1 MKFEEMSLSPNILSG
16 LRDVNYTELTE
27 LQEKALPTILE
38 GGDVI
43 VKAKPGE
50 SKNGCFIIPA
60 LAKIDTQEETEGV
73 KALFITPNSTE
84 AHQIKDLI
92 ERVGQH
98 AHIECASIDLD
109 KSKEQQKESLLA
121 DPQVIVGNPGPLEDT
136 LKELRYIFRQVDYLV
151 IDDLAKII
159 ALNLL
164 PQVKNILKRV
174 LSEHQ
179 TLIFTDELSGE
190 IQEFAE
196 EMLTE
201 GSTIGFDDSETALLN
216 KPPEVAKDLSHG
228 YIYVPNRMKITTL
241 MAHIDESPEDRCV
254 IFTASKRGTDRLYK
268 ILRKRNYRATSL
280 HSNLSDEKHAQ
291 RFANF
296 TNGDVQFLLVGDLSA
311 ASLNITDV
319 KQVIN
324 YDVPKDPD
332 EYRFRSNLV
341 SDGKAA
347 RIVSL
352 VSKQDR
358 SDINQLENKLGH
370 PPKELDLPAKVKQKL
385 EERKKKKSSQN
396 KKKKQNGKK
405 KSRQKNKKEKRKS
418 KDMELP
424 RPSYDK
430 LSGGKAGSNKK
441 DEKSGVINMLKNLF
455 S

>member
-27 LQEKALPTILE
+27 LQEQALPVILE
-38 GGDVI
+38 GRDAI
-43 VKAKPGE
+43 IKAKPGN
-50 SKNGCFIIPA
+50 SKNACFVIPA
-60 LAKIDTQEETEGV
+60 LAKIDSQEEIEGV
-73 KALFITPNSTE
+73 KVLVITPNSAE
-84 AHQIKDLI
+84 AHQIEELI
-92 ERVGQH
+92 RGVGYH
-98 AHIECASIDLD
+98 AQIECGSVDLD
-109 KSKEQQKESLLA
+109 RDKEEQKESLVA
-121 DPQVIVGNPGPLEDT
+121 GPQVIVGNPGPLLDT
-136 LKELRYIFRQVDYLV
+136 LKELRYIFRDVDYLV
-151 IDDLAKII
+151 IDDLAKILS
-159 ALNLL
+159 LNLL
-164 PQVKNILKRV
+164 PQVRDILKRV

-179 TLIFTDELSGE
+179 TLIFTDELTDE

-196 EMLTE
+196 NTLNE
-201 GSTIGFDDSETALLN
+201 GKVIGFNDNETALLN
-216 KPPEVAKDLSHG
+216 KPPKVAKDLSQG

-241 MAHIDESPEDRCV
+241 MAHIDESPDDRCV

-268 ILRKRNYRATSL
+268 ILRKRDYRATSL
-280 HSNLSDEKHAQ
+280 HSNLSDEKLAQ
-291 RFANF
+291 RFSNF

-341 SDGKAA
+341 SDGKAS

-370 PPKELDLPAKVKQKL
+370 PPKELDLPKEVKQKL
-385 EERKKKKSSQN
+385 QERKKKKRAQ
-396 KKKKQNGKK
+396 KKQNGKK